1 MLMRILAKSL
11 ARRRSRIAIAVVA
24 VVIGSAVAT
33 SLMSVSMDVEDRVAQ
48 EFRRYGANLMVV
60 PRSDTIDV
68 GFPGVQLGSVTEQT
82 YINESDI
89 WRIKTIYWRN
99 NVLGFAP
106 FLYQVVGAS
115 ADGGPEQDVVMAGT
129 YFGRDVAIVE
139 PYSPD
144 DPTVFRTGVQ
154 QISPWWHIE
163 GRWIDASDGSAPAL
177 AMVGRNVADKLGATI
192 GTTLRVA
199 YRPLVGAEGSVTERA
214 LTVVGIVT
222 TDGAEDNQVFVDLGL
237 AQAMTSRPGKMHTVQ
252 VSALCT
258 ACPVETF
265 ADEIEAKIPNV
276 EGRTVK
282 QLVAAEMD
290 TLRMVEGLMLMVTA
304 VALLASA
311 LGVLTTMTASVI
323 ERRKEIGL
331 MKAVGAE
338 RRLIVALFLAEALV
352 IGALGGVA
360 GFVVGVALSQAIGQ
374 GVFGTSIS
382 LQILVLPVVLGIGI
396 AVAVLAS
403 LLPVRRAVG
412 VEPAIVLRGE

>member
-1 MLMRILAKSL
+1 MLLRILAKSL
-11 ARRRSRIAIAVVA
+11 ARRRSRIALAVVA
-24 VVIGSAVAT
+24 VLIGAAVAT
-33 SLMSVSMDVEDRVAQ
+33 ALMSVSLDVEDRVAN

-60 PRSDTIDV
+60 PRTDTIDV

-115 ADGGPEQDVVMAGT
+115 ADGGPEQDVVMSGT
-129 YFGRDVAIVE
+129 YFGENVTILE
-139 PYSPD
+139 PYSSD
-144 DPTVFRTGVQ
+144 DASIIKTGIQ
-154 QISPWWHIE
+154 DISPWWIVE
-163 GRWIDASDGSAPAL
+163 GEWIKGPSGTDL
-177 AMVGRNVADKLGATI
+177 AMVGRNVADKLGAAI
-192 GTTLRVA
+192 GGSLRVT
-199 YRPLVGAEGSVTERA
+199 YRPLVGAEGNVTSRD
-214 LTVVGIVT
+214 LVVVGIIT
-222 TDGAEDNQVFVDLGL
+222 TDGAEDNQVFVDLAL
-237 AQAMTSRPGKMHTVQ
+237 AQEMTSRPDKVHTVQ

-265 ADEIEAKIPNV
+265 AEEIEAKMPGV

-282 QLVAAEMD
+282 QLVDAEMS
-290 TLRMVEGLMLMVTA
+290 TLEMVEGLMLMVTA
-304 VALLASA
+304 VALMASA
-311 LGVLTTMTASVI
+311 LGVLTTMTSSVI

-331 MKAVGAE
+331 MKAVGAG
-338 RRLIVALFLAEALV
+338 RGQVMSLFMAEAV
-352 IGALGGVA
+352 IIGALGAIA
-360 GFVVGVALSQAIGQ
+360 GFVVGFVLSQAIGQ

-382 LQILVLPVVLGIGI
+382 MHLLVLPAVMGIGV

-412 VEPAIVLRGE
+412 VEPAVVLRGE

>member
-1 MLMRILAKSL
+1 MLMRILTKSL
-11 ARRRSRIAIAVVA
+11 ARRRSRIALAVVA
-24 VVIGSAVAT
+24 VLIGAAVAT
-33 SLMSVSMDVEDRVAQ
+33 ALMSVSLDVEEKVAQ

-89 WRIKTIYWRN
+89 WRIKSIYWRN

-115 ADGGPEQDVVMAGT
+115 SDGGPEQDVVMAGT
-129 YFGRDVAIVE
+129 YFGEEVAILE

-144 DPTVFRTGVQ
+144 DSKVFKTGIQ
-154 QISPWWHIE
+154 QISPWWKIDGGWIE
-163 GRWIDASDGSAPAL
+163 EPAGTGL
-177 AMVGRNVADKLGATI
+177 AMVGRNVADKLGAAI
-192 GTTLRVA
+192 GSSLRVT
-199 YRPLVGAEGSVTERA
+199 YRPLVGAEGNVTTA
-214 LTVVGIVT
+214 DLTVVGIIT
-222 TDGAEDNQVFVDLGL
+222 TDGAEDNQVFVDLRL
-237 AQAMTSRPGKMHTVQ
+237 AQEMTSRPNKIHTVQ

-265 ADEIEAKIPNV
+265 AEEIEAKMPNV

-282 QLVAAEMD
+282 QLVDAEMD
-290 TLRMVEGLMLMVTA
+290 TLTMVEGLMLMVTA
-304 VALLASA
+304 VALMASA

-331 MKAVGAE
+331 MKAVGAG
-338 RRLIVALFLAEALV
+338 RRQVMMLFLAEATI
-352 IGALGGVA
+352 IGALGALA
-360 GFVVGVALSQAIGQ
+360 GFAVGFVLSQAIGQ
-374 GVFGTSIS
+374 GVFETSIGLHWS
-382 LQILVLPVVLGIGI
+382 VLPAVMGIGI

>member
-1 MLMRILAKSL
+1 MLLRILTKSIV
-11 ARRRSRIAIAVVA
+11 RRRSRIALAVVA
-24 VVIGSAVAT
+24 VLIGAAVAT
-33 SLMSVSMDVEDRVAQ
+33 SLMSVSMDVEEKVAQ

-82 YINESDI
+82 YINESDV
-89 WRIKTIYWRN
+89 WRIKSIYWRN

-115 ADGGPEQDVVMAGT
+115 AGGGPEQDVVMAGT
-129 YFGRDVAIVE
+129 YFGEEVAILE

-144 DPTVFRTGVQ
+144 DSLVFRTGIQ
-154 QISPWWHIE
+154 DISPWWHVE
-163 GRWIDASDGSAPAL
+163 GDWIKGPTETGL
-177 AMVGRNVADKLGATI
+177 AMVGRNVVEKLGATV
-192 GTTLRVA
+192 GGPLRVT
-199 YRPLVGAEGSVTERA
+199 YRPLVGAEGNVTTRD
-214 LTVVGIVT
+214 LTVVGIIT
-222 TDGAEDNQVFVDLGL
+222 TDGAEDNQVFVDLRL
-237 AQAMTSRPGKMHTVQ
+237 AQEMTSRPGKVHTIQ

-265 ADEIEAKIPNV
+265 AEEIEAKMPNV

-290 TLRMVEGLMLMVTA
+290 TLSMVEGLMLMVTA

-331 MKAVGAE
+331 MKAVGAG
-338 RRLIVALFLAEALV
+338 RRQVMSLFLAEAII
-352 IGALGGVA
+352 IGALGALA
-360 GFVVGVALSQAIGQ
+360 GFAVGFVLSQAIGQ
-374 GVFGTSIS
+374 GVFGTSIGLHWS
-382 LQILVLPVVLGIGI
+382 VLPAVMGIGI